1 MNVINHLGDEVM
13 KVFRVCGW
21 AQIRHRPRAHA
32 SNIVSDSGIAYSNVT
47 YSSVTYSI
55 VTNLLM
61 SRPLYG
67 RRRELRALEQ
77 AWTSGKPEL
86 LIAAGRRRS
95 GKSYLLTHVLAERR
109 GFYYQATKG
118 TSREQLA
125 RVSGAVGVQFPDSR
139 VDLAGGFRDWE
150 SFFEFI
156 VVEAAGQP
164 FLLILDEVPYLLDA
178 IRGFGSV
185 LQAVWDHR
193 LADSQIKLVLSGS
206 YISAMHR
213 LTAADQ
219 PLHGRRTVSLPFLP
233 FSYRDAASFMAQY
246 PPRDQLIGYAA
257 FGGLPGQLSLIDPTL
272 SIVKNIE
279 THLIDPV
286 GRLSDEGERLLDA
299 FLREAGVHYAI
310 VRAVA
315 SGEHKWSKITSR
327 VGKDSASLSRPLDW
341 LLDMDI
347 LERVIPATDTPPGNP
362 KKAKYRVADPY
373 LSFWHR
379 FVAPLRATG
388 ANEIREPAELWEQMI
403 APRLNEHMGPV
414 FDAACR
420 TFVAAG
426 EHHRLPFRPVRV
438 GEWWSNDSTNE
449 VDVVAL
455 GPDGEVLIGECKWGS
470 VSRGDLATLSERR
483 DMVVKELRGVT
494 RVHLALFSGAPMID
508 PVVAQQIASGDVL
521 HFPIDDLYA

>member
-1 MNVINHLGDEVM
+1 
-13 KVFRVCGW
+13 
-21 AQIRHRPRAHA
+21 
-32 SNIVSDSGIAYSNVT
+32 
-47 YSSVTYSI
+47 
-55 VTNLLM
+55 M

-299 FLREAGVHYAI
+299 FRREAGVHYAI

-315 SGEHKWSKITSR
+315 SCEHKWSRITSR
-327 VGKDSASLSRPLDW
+327 VGKDSASLSRPLGW

-347 LERVIPATDTPPGNP
+347 LERVIPATDTRRGDPHVCARCRCLGSMAHSPPSRSVRPRRAGSSP
-362 KKAKYRVADPY
+362 RTGTYSRYDP
-373 LSFWHR
+373 LNWRMLLTGKSPH
-379 FVAPLRATG
+379 AT
-388 ANEIREPAELWEQMI
+388 RPDLI
-403 APRLNEHMGPV
+403 APRRTRWS
-414 FDAACR
+414 ARRSRRRCR
-420 TFVAAG
+420 SHVQN
-426 EHHRLPFRPVRV
+426 R
-438 GEWWSNDSTNE
+438 
-449 VDVVAL
+449 
-455 GPDGEVLIGECKWGS
+455 
-470 VSRGDLATLSERR
+470 
-483 DMVVKELRGVT
+483 
-494 RVHLALFSGAPMID
+494 
-508 PVVAQQIASGDVL
+508 
-521 HFPIDDLYA
+521 